1 MTLNGIAS
9 RYALALVEA
18 LTEPSSGIDPNTAID
33 GLKSFADTMKESHDL
48 ELILLSPSV
57 STNTKRVV
65 IEKIAGDLGLHRLV
79 RNFLLVLNKHR
90 RLALLKEATQQARV
104 LLDEHLGIVGADV
117 FSATEMAAQDKQ
129 LIAGKLT
136 QITGKQVRLR
146 ITIDPDLIGGIMA
159 RVGST
164 VYDGSVRGQLR
175 ALGQRLAAE

>member
-9 RYALALVEA
+9 RYALALVDA
-18 LTEPSSGIDPNTAID
+18 ITEPSAGIDPNTALE
-33 GLKSFADTMKESHDL
+33 GLRSFAGTMKEAHDL

-57 STNTKRVV
+57 STNTKRTV

-90 RLALLKEATQQARV
+90 RMSLLREAIQQAGI
-104 LLDEHLGIVGADV
+104 LLDDRLGLVGADV
-117 FSATEMAAQDKQ
+117 FSATEMAAQDRK
-129 LIAGKLT
+129 LIAGKLA

-146 ITIDPDLIGGIMA
+146 ITIDPDLIGGVMA

-175 ALGQRLAAE
+175 TLGLRLAAE

>member
-18 LTEPSSGIDPNTAID
+18 ITEPSAGIDPNVAIE
-33 GLKSFADTMKESHDL
+33 GLKSFAGTMKESHDL

-57 STNTKRVV
+57 STKTKRTV

-90 RLALLKEATQQARV
+90 RIGLLHEATQQAGV
-104 LLDEHLGIVGADV
+104 LLDERLGLVGADV
-117 FSATEMAAQDKQ
+117 FSATQMAPQDQ
-129 LIAGKLT
+129 NLIAGKLA
-136 QITGKQVRLR
+136 QVTGKRVRLR
-146 ITIDPDLIGGIMA
+146 ITVDPDLIGGIMA

-175 ALGQRLAAE
+175 ALGQRLASE